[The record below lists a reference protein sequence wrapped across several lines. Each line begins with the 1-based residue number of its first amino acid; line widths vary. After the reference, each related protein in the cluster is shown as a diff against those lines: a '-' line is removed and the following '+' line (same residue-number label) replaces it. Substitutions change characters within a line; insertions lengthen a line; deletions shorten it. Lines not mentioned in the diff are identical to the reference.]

1 MTPEPAGSVE
11 FITGDGLGETPPE
24 PGQRAPQRRTLRA
37 IGVRTLG
44 IGLFLAVVLV
54 YFTVS
59 TSNFL
64 TLSNIADILS
74 GAAVLGIVAVG
85 QTGVIISGG
94 FDLSVAGVLPLACVL
109 FVKFSNDGASLPVA
123 LIETL
128 AIGAAVG
135 IVNAALIVKAGI
147 NPLIVTLASM
157 SVAGGAAYSITNG
170 TTLALTKIANGGLGN
185 LAVGSLPWYLFVFVG
200 LALLAAVIMRF
211 TVFGRIIYALG
222 GSREASILAGIRV
235 NVVVIVVYAAS
246 GALAAFAGVVT
257 ASQIL
262 AGSAGVGSTTALMS
276 VAAVVLGGASL
287 TGGTGGIIGTIGGV
301 LVLGCLSNGL
311 ALMQVQ
317 SFYVQI
323 ITGVALIVAVM
334 FSRLSQIL
342 TR

>member
-1 MTPEPAGSVE
+1 MTSEPASVDYV
-11 FITGDGLGETPPE
+11 TGDGGLGVEHPE
-24 PGQRAPQRRTLRA
+24 QQAVRRRT
-37 IGVRTLG
+37 VRGLLVRSLG
-44 IGLFLAVVLV
+44 IGLFLVVVLV
-54 YFTVS
+54 YFTLS

-64 TLSNIADILS
+64 TLSNITDILS
-74 GAAVLGIVAVG
+74 GVAVLGIVAIG

-109 FVKFSNDGASLPVA
+109 FVKFSNSGASLPVA
-123 LIETL
+123 LVETL

-135 IVNAALIVKAGI
+135 IINAVLIVKAGI
-147 NPLIVTLASM
+147 NPLIVTLATM
-157 SVAGGAAYSITNG
+157 SIAGGAAYTITNG
-170 TTLALTKIANGGLGN
+170 TTLELANIANGNLGN
-185 LAVGSLPWYLFVFVG
+185 LAVGSLPWYLFIFIG

-211 TVFGRIIYALG
+211 TVLGRIIYALG
-222 GSREASILAGIRV
+222 GSREASVLAGIRV
-235 NVVVIVVYAAS
+235 DLVTIVVYAVSA
-246 GALAAFAGVVT
+246 ALAAFAGVVT

-262 AGSAGVGSTTALMS
+262 AGSAGVGSTDALMS
-276 VAAVVLGGASL
+276 VAAVVLGGAALS
-287 TGGTGGIIGTIGGV
+287 GGTGGIIGTIGGV

-323 ITGVALIVAVM
+323 ITGAALIVAVM

>member
-1 MTPEPAGSVE
+1 MTPESVGSVE
-11 FITGDGLGETPPE
+11 SITGETESQPPQE
-24 PGQRAPQRRTLRA
+24 PGRRAPQRRTLRA

-64 TLSNIADILS
+64 TLSNVAEILS
-74 GAAVLGIVAVG
+74 GAAVLGIVAIG

-94 FDLSVAGVLPLACVL
+94 FDLSVAGVLPLACVV

-123 LIETL
+123 LIETV

-170 TTLALTKIANGGLGN
+170 TTLALTKIANGNLGN

-235 NVVVIVVYAAS
+235 NVAVIVVYAAS

-334 FSRLSQIL
+334 FSRLSQVL

>member
-1 MTPEPAGSVE
+1 
-11 FITGDGLGETPPE
+11 
-24 PGQRAPQRRTLRA
+24 
-37 IGVRTLG
+37 
-44 IGLFLAVVLV
+44 V

-59 TSNFL
+59 TSDFL
-64 TLSNIADILS
+64 TLSNIADILT
-74 GAAVLGIVAVG
+74 GVAVLGIVAIG
-85 QTGVIISGG
+85 QTGVIVSGG

-109 FVKFSNDGASLPVA
+109 FVHFSNSGASLVIA
-123 LIETL
+123 LIETV

-135 IVNAALIVKAGI
+135 VVNAVLIVRAGI

-170 TTLALTKIANGGLGN
+170 TTLALNNIANGDLGN
-185 LAVGSLPWYLFVFVG
+185 MAVGDLPWYLFIFIG
-200 LALLAAVIMRF
+200 LAIVAAVIMRF
-211 TVFGRIIYALG
+211 TVLGRIIYALG
-222 GSREASILAGIRV
+222 GSREASVLAGIRV
-235 NVVVIVVYAAS
+235 NLVTVAVYAAS
-246 GALAAFAGVVT
+246 GGLAAFAGVVT

-276 VAAVVLGGASL
+276 VAAVVLGGAALS
-287 TGGTGGIIGTIGGV
+287 GGTGGIIGTIGGV
-301 LVLGCLSNGL
+301 LVLGSLSNGL

-323 ITGVALIVAVM
+323 ITGIALIVAVM